1 MSTRQQDGTREC
13 VIVGGGVHGTH
24 LAQRLLEDTSLAHE
38 DITIIDQHDHLL
50 AAFRRHARACGMES
64 LRSTYVQH
72 VGTEPFGLESDA
84 ESHGREDELVATVN
98 YPDRPSLDLFLDHA
112 DRVIDAKGIETL
124 LRQATVEQIHERAD
138 GGVRLTTGTG
148 SIDAATSVLAVG
160 HGGRYRLPEWARGV
174 DEVRHVWDGF
184 DPETTVDHTVIV
196 GGGITAA
203 QLACTISETQSA
215 TVVSRHPLEW
225 ELSEADP
232 PWLNWNH
239 IERELHCHPPASKAR
254 LDAVREARYS
264 ATIPP
269 HLYESIEDR
278 QASGR
283 LRVRQADVETATATP
298 DGVRLALDDGDTLAA
313 DRVVCATGFE
323 PVFEHP
329 FVDRLAAELDL
340 ARGYRGLPML
350 DDETLSWETND
361 GRSSSLYVTGALA
374 LGVVGPYAPNIP
386 GAKRSADRITR
397 AVESAGGTPS
407 RSPVCAGRHVP

>member
-1 MSTRQQDGTREC
+1 MSTRQQDTPREC

-24 LAQRLLEDTSLAHE
+24 LAQRLLEDTSLEHE
-38 DITIIDQHDHLL
+38 EITIVDPHDRLL
-50 AAFRRHARACGMES
+50 AAFRRHARICGMES

-72 VGTEPFGLESDA
+72 VGTEPFGLESYA
-84 ESHGREDELVATVN
+84 ESHGREDELVPTVN

-112 DRVIDAKGIETL
+112 DWAIEAKGIDTL
-124 LRQATVEQIHERAD
+124 LRQGTVERIRERTD
-138 GGVRLTTGTG
+138 GGVRLATTTG
-148 SIDAATSVLAVG
+148 SIDAATCVLALG

-174 DEVRHVWDGF
+174 DGVAHVWDGF
-184 DPETTVDHTVIV
+184 DPEATVDHTVIV
-196 GGGITAA
+196 GGGVTAA
-203 QLACTISETQSA
+203 QLACTIGETRSA

-254 LDAVREARYS
+254 LDTVCEARYS
-264 ATIPP
+264 ATVPP
-269 HLYESIEDR
+269 DLYESIEDR

-283 LRVRQADVETATATP
+283 LRVRQADVEAATATA
-298 DGVRLALDDGDTLAA
+298 DGVRLVLDDGDTLAA

-323 PVFEHP
+323 PAFEHP
-329 FVDRLAAELDL
+329 FVDRLATELDL

-350 DDETLSWETND
+350 DDETLSWETNG
-361 GRSSSLYVTGALA
+361 GRSPPLHVTGALA

-397 AVESAGGTPS
+397 AVESTGGTPS
-407 RSPVCAGRHVP
+407 RSPVRAER

>member
-1 MSTRQQDGTREC
+1 MSTRQQDTPREC

-24 LAQRLLEDTSLAHE
+24 LAQRLLEDTSLEHE
-38 DITIIDQHDHLL
+38 EITIVDPHDRLL
-50 AAFRRHARACGMES
+50 AAFRRHARICGMES

-72 VGTEPFGLESDA
+72 VGTEPFGLESYA
-84 ESHGREDELVATVN
+84 ESHGREDELVPTVN

-112 DRVIDAKGIETL
+112 DWAIEAKGIDTL
-124 LRQATVEQIHERAD
+124 LRQGTVERIRERTD
-138 GGVRLTTGTG
+138 GGVRLATTTG
-148 SIDAATSVLAVG
+148 SIDAATCVLALG

-174 DEVRHVWDGF
+174 DGVAHVWDGF
-184 DPETTVDHTVIV
+184 DPEATVDHTVIV
-196 GGGITAA
+196 GGGVTAA
-203 QLACTISETQSA
+203 QLACTIGETRSA

-254 LDAVREARYS
+254 LDTVCEARYS
-264 ATIPP
+264 ATVPP
-269 HLYESIEDR
+269 DLYESIEDR

-283 LRVRQADVETATATP
+283 LRVRQADVEAATATA

-323 PVFEHP
+323 PAVEHP
-329 FVDRLAAELDL
+329 FVDRLATELDL

-350 DDETLSWETND
+350 DDETLSWETNG
-361 GRSSSLYVTGALA
+361 GRSSPLHVTGALA

-397 AVESAGGTPS
+397 AVESTGGTPS
-407 RSPVCAGRHVP
+407 RSPVRAER